1 MRDDEEALLPWLE
14 PAKEPP
20 KPEKRASF
28 ISRHREGF
36 LQRKGDWTGF
46 WRKRYFRLS
55 KGTLAYFRSEIDEKP
70 AMAIPVTQILD
81 IIEEVL
87 KNFIIPFLNYFRKLY
102 L

>member
-20 KPEKRASF
+20 KPEKRPSF

-81 IIEEVL
+81 IIEEVIKNL
-87 KNFIIPFLNYFRKLY
+87 NFIFYRFFRRHY

>member
-81 IIEEVL
+81 IIEEVIK
-87 KNFIIPFLNYFRKLY
+87 KNLFYFLPIF
-102 L
+102 